1 MSLPSESVQ
10 PSSLVF
16 LAIVALWVAYLL
28 PQWIRRRDTLT
39 HSHDDDRHSGGLRV
53 LDPRRRPDRGR
64 STAPL
69 LGPSYG
75 VSTAVR
81 DGDPGVVEGGDG
93 NPVSDAGVGRT
104 RAVTGPGAPVGSGG
118 GGGRSAAGSSGDGSS
133 GAPGSPGA
141 GAVRPDAS
149 RDGVPRDA
157 RGHKTSAGGSVP
169 GSGAGPAAGP
179 APRPGRRPSPARA
192 TGAAAARAAAVPRAA
207 ARRRAQ
213 VLLVLVAVTATGW
226 LAVPATGLPVAV
238 AVASTALLVADLI
251 ALRVLALRGAVRRA
265 AASRAAEPRR
275 TAPAADAPA
284 HRPARRGTVQA
295 ARAAAA
301 TAARRR
307 AAAAAALA
315 ADTDSAGEKLS
326 ADSTWN
332 PVPVPPPT
340 YTLKPVVPRPEPA
353 ALDLS
358 TGGHDGAAPAIPAS
372 ADDPADEPT
381 GTAHAVAAPPAVVEV
396 GTGTE
401 DRVAT
406 SDPAPPR
413 PWEDGRRWAD
423 DLDLDAV
430 LARRRAVN
438 G

>member
-28 PQWIRRRDTLT
+28 PQWIRRRDTPA
-39 HSHDDDRHSGGLRV
+39 HDRDDDRHSGSLRV
-53 LDPRRRPDRGR
+53 LDPRRRRDRGR

-69 LGPSYG
+69 LGPSHG
-75 VSTAVR
+75 VSAAVR
-81 DGDPGVVEGGDG
+81 DGDPGVEEGGDG
-93 NPVSDAGVGRT
+93 NPDAGIGRA
-104 RAVTGPGAPVGSGG
+104 RATTGSGEPVGSGEG
-118 GGGRSAAGSSGDGSS
+118 RGRSAAGSTGDGSS
-133 GAPGSPGA
+133 GAPGPPEA

-157 RGHKTSAGGSVP
+157 RGHGTSAGDSVA
-169 GSGAGPAAGP
+169 GSGTGSAVGS

-192 TGAAAARAAAVPRAA
+192 AGAAAARAAAVPRAA

-213 VLLVLVAVTATGW
+213 VLLVLVALTATGW
-226 LAVPATGLPVAV
+226 LAVPVAGLPVAV
-238 AVASTALLVADLI
+238 AVAATALLGADLI
-251 ALRVLALRGAVRRA
+251 ALRVVALRGAVRRA

-275 TAPAADAPA
+275 SAPAADAPA
-284 HRPARRGTVQA
+284 HHPVRQETVQA

-340 YTLKPVVPRPEPA
+340 YTLKPVVPRPEPPV
-353 ALDLS
+353 LDLS
-358 TGGHDGAAPAIPAS
+358 TGGHDGAAPAVPAS
-372 ADDPADEPT
+372 ADEPAAEST
-381 GTAHAVAAPPAVVEV
+381 GTAHAAAAPPAVVEAS
-396 GTGTE
+396 TGTE
-401 DRVAT
+401 DRVAAP
-406 SDPAPPR
+406 DPASHRPR
-413 PWEDGRRWAD
+413 EDGRRWAD